1 MAAAA
6 AISIFNSFAYG
17 ISGSTFVFGPVS
29 CIGGLVC
36 LVLAAIIGL
45 FRDLKNGK
53 GDKELAKAFLMAAGK
68 DLGPGHLEQFN
79 QHKTPLS
86 MGTLGG
92 LKRSNPQCAL
102 ENGDGGVPL
111 PCSMHTIS

>member
-1 MAAAA
+1 MKKHFIISLFVMAVAA

-17 ISGSTFVFGPVS
+17 ISGITFVFGTVS

-53 GDKELAKAFLMAAGK
+53 GDKELAKAFLMAAGITFLIGTGVCSTML
-68 DLGPGHLEQFN
+68 LG
-79 QHKTPLS
+79 
-86 MGTLGG
+86 
-92 LKRSNPQCAL
+92 
-102 ENGDGGVPL
+102 
-111 PCSMHTIS
+111 